1 MVFSTYVEVIPKL
14 VGLMDRCKRILHVCG
29 GDPDPFEDKMTPE
42 EYSPRMWRQLFM
54 ANINIQK
61 NCIHKV

>member
-1 MVFSTYVEVIPKL
+1 
-14 VGLMDRCKRILHVCG
+14 MDRCKRILHVCG

>member
-1 MVFSTYVEVIPKL
+1 MEVIL
-14 VGLMDRCKRILHVCG
+14 TGGLQVSVANSILHVCG

-61 NCIHKV
+61 NCIHEV

>member
-1 MVFSTYVEVIPKL
+1 MEVIPVQL
-14 VGLMDRCKRILHVCG
+14 QSLIQAFCILHVCG

-61 NCIHKV
+61 NCIHEV